1 MSEIMQCVFERCE
14 PVRNVTALALMQYVC
29 EEFPRSRVD
38 DVVGM
43 DNFMDKP
50 SMGDDDIL
58 WSVEEREDDVVFTLV
73 DRGSLT
79 PDGVRAF
86 VYKASS
92 GFVRRNMDYQMVEAM
107 LSACVRGT
115 FAKDMRESGRDWD
128 FDRFCERLLL
138 RPTHGGKRVRLHP
151 EAKQLLF
158 SCDIWADNICTF
170 LTYDG
175 KAETFAE
182 CCGLDLLGTYV
193 GAVMNGIDPDDSIAV
208 SCYLTLPDEMPY
220 LLEDMLVS
228 ECLRVLRIVNRANT
242 LSRRYGWRTRWL
254 PLPSVEPL
262 PYPEWRAYFVDP
274 TKPDFAFEHMQAH
287 NV

>member
-1 MSEIMQCVFERCE
+1 MSEIMRCVFEKRE
-14 PVRNVTALALMQYVC
+14 PVRNVTALALMQYAC

-38 DVVGM
+38 VVVGM
-43 DNFMDKP
+43 DDFMDKP

-79 PDGVRAF
+79 PDGVRA
-86 VYKASS
+86 
-92 GFVRRNMDYQMVEAM
+92 
-107 LSACVRGT
+107 
-115 FAKDMRESGRDWD
+115 
-128 FDRFCERLLL
+128 
-138 RPTHGGKRVRLHP
+138 
-151 EAKQLLF
+151 
-158 SCDIWADNICTF
+158 
-170 LTYDG
+170 
-175 KAETFAE
+175 
-182 CCGLDLLGTYV
+182 
-193 GAVMNGIDPDDSIAV
+193 
-208 SCYLTLPDEMPY
+208 
-220 LLEDMLVS
+220 EDMLVS

>member
-1 MSEIMQCVFERCE
+1 MSEIMRCVFEKRE
-14 PVRNVTALALMQYVC
+14 PVRNVTALALMQYAC
-29 EEFPRSRVD
+29 EEFPRSRV

-115 FAKDMRESGRDWD
+115 FA
-128 FDRFCERLLL
+128 
-138 RPTHGGKRVRLHP
+138 
-151 EAKQLLF
+151 
-158 SCDIWADNICTF
+158 
-170 LTYDG
+170 
-175 KAETFAE
+175 E

-220 LLEDMLVS
+220 LLKNMLVS

-274 TKPDFAFEHMQAH
+274 NEARLRVRAH
-287 NV
+287 AGS

>member
-1 MSEIMQCVFERCE
+1 MSEIMRCVFEKRE
-14 PVRNVTALALMQYVC
+14 PVRNVTALALMQYAC
-29 EEFPRSRVD
+29 EEFPRSRV

-115 FAKDMRESGRDWD
+115 FAKDM
-128 FDRFCERLLL
+128 
-138 RPTHGGKRVRLHP
+138 
-151 EAKQLLF
+151 
-158 SCDIWADNICTF
+158 
-170 LTYDG
+170 
-175 KAETFAE
+175 
-182 CCGLDLLGTYV
+182 
-193 GAVMNGIDPDDSIAV
+193 
-208 SCYLTLPDEMPY
+208 
-220 LLEDMLVS
+220 LVS

-262 PYPEWRAYFVDP
+262 PYPEWRAYFADP
-274 TKPDFAFEHMQAH
+274 TKPDFAFEHIQAH